1 MPQLATKEHMTAK
14 IVTVINQKGGS
25 GKTNVAMTLAASFG
39 ARGFGTLVVD
49 GDRQGTAT
57 KWYAGVPED
66 KTFPAKVINLSQAGG
81 AIGRAMKDHVGAYD
95 IVIVDTPGSISDG
108 VPLATMLLADLAI
121 VPMIPA
127 PGDLWATTELLEL
140 VKQAQGINGSLDVRV
155 VPNMVVATN
164 LADSALAALKQVGLP
179 LTASFLTTRN
189 VYRLA
194 MAEGTSVLGL
204 KDAKAIEESEC
215 LADEV
220 LELLGLPKKKK
231 PAARAKN
238 A

>member
-1 MPQLATKEHMTAK
+1 MTAK

-95 IVIVDTPGSISDG
+95 VVIVDTPGSISDG
-108 VPLATMLLADLAI
+108 VPLATMLLADLAL

-140 VKQAQGINGSLDVRV
+140 VKQAQGINGNLDVRV
-155 VPNMVVATN
+155 VPSMVVATN
-164 LADSALAALKQVGLP
+164 LAESALAALKKVGLP
-179 LTASFLTTRN
+179 LTSSFLTTRN
-189 VYRLA
+189 AYRLA
-194 MAEGTSVLGL
+194 MTEGTSVLGL
-204 KDAKAIEESEC
+204 KDAKAVEESEH

-220 LELLGLPKKKK
+220 LALLGLPKKKK
-231 PAARAKN
+231 PAGRAKN
-238 A
+238 AGVEV